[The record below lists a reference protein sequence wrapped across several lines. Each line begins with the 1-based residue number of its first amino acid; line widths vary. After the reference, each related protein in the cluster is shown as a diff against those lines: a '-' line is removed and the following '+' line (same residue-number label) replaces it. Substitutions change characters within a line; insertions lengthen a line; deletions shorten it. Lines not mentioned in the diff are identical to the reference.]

1 MQQMMMTVLVLV
13 MLSGCAQPSLE
24 QPKANGT
31 YLVIDNNDAWAVVIS
46 DGKRVAEHGMVVD
59 VIGMPKQGVAVANSY
74 VIDTPNCGRVQWM
87 AQHDDVA
94 DGVTSLMALSYN
106 KQLTQSGCVIG
117 EGLSSVWTVLDYSS

>member
-1 MQQMMMTVLVLV
+1 MQQMLMTVLVLV

-31 YLVIDNNDAWAVVIS
+31 YLVIDHNDAWAVVIS
-46 DGKRVAEHGMVVD
+46 DGKRVEEHGLVID
-59 VIGMPKQGVAVANSY
+59 VIGMPKQGAAVANSY

-94 DGVTSLMALSYN
+94 EGATSLMALSYN
-106 KQLTQSGCVIG
+106 KQLTASSCVIG
-117 EGLSSVWTVLDYSS
+117 EGLSNVWTVLDYSS